1 MGRYNQEVPFC
12 FPIALQRK
20 FAAGRLILFNN
31 SILAHDF
38 LRSLFF
44 KIPLSIVSPYF
55 YRPKRFLK
63 SAVKIPPHPA
73 LSPGIGGEGKGEG
86 EIRSEDGIHRRAIPT
101 GKFPSV
107 SGIGRA

>member
-73 LSPGIGGEGKGEG
+73 LSPGIGERGRVRGKSGVKMEFTAG
-86 EIRSEDGIHRRAIPT
+86 RFLRASSQA
-101 GKFPSV
+101 F
-107 SGIGRA
+107 RE